1 MEMVNV
7 LKRNPI
13 QTKISPVERRQQS
26 FVLRESE
33 CTMSPEAVIAD
44 GGCAISNAKGVS
56 ARIRMSKGGYG
67 DSVRD
72 ASEKDWQQLIG
83 RRLEHAQNNDDTIS
97 SEVGTLIHRNNHQPL
112 PSLYNPPHKNGSK
125 LGSHDSDETQPMVR
139 YQKTKVIPSRVRK
152 RVIFKNGNVNLS
164 KEHVYKRSQRYLQD
178 IFTTLVDIQWRWNL
192 LVFAMGFIVSWLIFA
207 VVWWLIMFAHGDFEE
222 TNSKNET
229 WKPCVTEV
237 TTFTAAF
244 LFSLETQ
251 HTIGYGNRYISE
263 ECPEA
268 VFILCLQSVVGVM
281 IQCFMVGIVFAKL
294 SRPKK
299 RSQTLLFSRH
309 AVICLRDGKLC
320 LLFRVGD
327 MRKSHIIGTNISAQ
341 IIKRKV
347 TQEGEVIPYYHTTLD
362 VRFDA
367 GNESILFIWPATI
380 VHEINERSPLYT
392 LSAEDIMKDRF
403 EIVVVLEGTI
413 ESTGQSIQ
421 ARSSYLPSEILWGH
435 RFEQLVRFQRDS
447 SEYLVDYSKFNN
459 TYEVET
465 PLCSARDF
473 YEYQKL
479 IQQPQILIL
488 NNNPQQQ
495 NGQPGGVFGGS
506 NTLTAL
512 SGDSMTRQNNN
523 NNNNN
528 NSNNIQI

>member
-1 MEMVNV
+1 MQKGETGV
-7 LKRNPI
+7 
-13 QTKISPVERRQQS
+13 QDG
-26 FVLRESE
+26 FGRESNE
-33 CTMSPEAVIAD
+33 
-44 GGCAISNAKGVS
+44 
-56 ARIRMSKGGYG
+56 R
-67 DSVRD
+67 
-72 ASEKDWQQLIG
+72 DWQQLIG
-83 RRLEHAQNNDDTIS
+83 RRLEHVQNNDDTIS
-97 SEVGTLIHRNNHQPL
+97 SEVGTLIHRGAHQNLTPGL
-112 PSLYNPPHKNGSK
+112 FQPPGKSFKGVV
-125 LGSHDSDETQPMVR
+125 GSHEADENTPIVR
-139 YQKTKVIPSRVRK
+139 YPNTKVIPSRVRK
-152 RVIFKNGNVNLS
+152 RVVFKNGNVNLS

-192 LVFAMGFIVSWLIFA
+192 LVFAMGFVVSWLIFA
-207 VVWWLIMFAHGDFEE
+207 VVWWLIMFAHGDFDE
-222 TNSKNET
+222 TNAKNET

-309 AVICLRDGKLC
+309 AVICLRDSKLC

-347 TQEGEVIPYYHTTLD
+347 TAEGEVIPYYHTILD

-367 GNESILFIWPATI
+367 GNDSILFIWPATI

-488 NNNPQQQ
+488 NNSHTEQQHQHALATLGMAQAAAQHQHQQQ
-495 NGQPGGVFGGS
+495 QQQQQQANGQPGLFHSASSPLHSPLGAGVK
-506 NTLTAL
+506 N
-512 SGDSMTRQNNN
+512 MNNRQNTTQPA

-528 NSNNIQI
+528 NSNNNNNISV

>member
-1 MEMVNV
+1 M
-7 LKRNPI
+7 
-13 QTKISPVERRQQS
+13 
-26 FVLRESE
+26 
-33 CTMSPEAVIAD
+33 
-44 GGCAISNAKGVS
+44 
-56 ARIRMSKGGYG
+56 
-67 DSVRD
+67 
-72 ASEKDWQQLIG
+72 G
-83 RRLEHAQNNDDTIS
+83 RL
-97 SEVGTLIHRNNHQPL
+97 
-112 PSLYNPPHKNGSK
+112 
-125 LGSHDSDETQPMVR
+125 LGRVVYPN
-139 YQKTKVIPSRVRK
+139 TKVIPSRVRK
-152 RVIFKNGNVNLS
+152 RVVFKNGNVNLS

-192 LVFAMGFIVSWLIFA
+192 LVFAMGFVVSWLIFA
-207 VVWWLIMFAHGDFEE
+207 VVWWLIMFAHGDFDE
-222 TNSKNET
+222 TNAKNET

-309 AVICLRDGKLC
+309 AVICLRDSKLC

-347 TQEGEVIPYYHTTLD
+347 TAEGEVIPYYHTILD

-367 GNESILFIWPATI
+367 GNDSILFIWPATI

-488 NNNPQQQ
+488 NNSHTEQQHQHALATLGMAQAAAQHQHQQQ
-495 NGQPGGVFGGS
+495 QQQQQQQANGQPGLFHSASSPLHSPLGAGVK
-506 NTLTAL
+506 N
-512 SGDSMTRQNNN
+512 MNNRQNTTQPA

-528 NSNNIQI
+528 NSNNNNNISV